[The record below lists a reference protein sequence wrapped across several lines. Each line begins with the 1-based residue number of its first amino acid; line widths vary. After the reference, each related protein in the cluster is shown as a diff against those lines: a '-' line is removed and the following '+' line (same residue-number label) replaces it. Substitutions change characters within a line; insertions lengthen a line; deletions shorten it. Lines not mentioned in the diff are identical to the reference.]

1 MLRRIV
7 FEAESLDDSQTMFRL
22 LVDDSLIARGLTAVQ
37 AHILVGEIFERISLP
52 MPVGKSKRPPAAR
65 V

>member
-37 AHILVGEIFERISLP
+37 AHILVGEILERISLP
-52 MPVGKSKRPPAAR
+52 MPVRESKRSPAAR